1 MLERQIGKL
10 DEALQT
16 LEEAIKKFPT
26 FDKLYMIKGQIHEER
41 NELPQAR
48 EAYAKGVKACPKSVP
63 LWLLSSRLEEK
74 AGITIKSRALLEKA
88 RMQNPKNEKL
98 WAESVKVEERAGS
111 AGQAK
116 VMLARGKSCN
126 CADVNLSD
134 HFPAIFAAQQDCPSS
149 GLLWSMAIWME
160 AAQQRKGRSVDAI
173 KKSNEHP
180 LVINA
185 VGRLFWNERKIEK
198 TRLWLSRAANADP
211 DNGDLWAWWYKF
223 EKQHGEK
230 VRTAGFTNRSRQAAD
245 SIALHRN
252 GKKT

>member
-26 FDKLYMIKGQIHEER
+26 FDKLYMIKGQIHEDRSEIP
-41 NELPQAR
+41 LAR
-48 EAYAKGVKACPKSVP
+48 ETYAKGVKACPKSIP
-63 LWLLSSRLEEK
+63 LWLLSTRLEEK
-74 AGITIKSRALLEKA
+74 AGITIKARALLEKA

-98 WAESVKVEERAGS
+98 WAESVKVEERAGGAS
-111 AGQAK
+111 QAK
-116 VMLARGKSCN
+116 AMLARGWSTVCLKGTRADCVN
-126 CADVNLSD
+126 C
-134 HFPAIFAAQQDCPSS
+134 AAQQDCPSS

-180 LVINA
+180 HVINA

-230 VRTAGFTNRSRQAAD
+230 VSLPFKIEGIVPLMFLPLAATT
-245 SIALHRN
+245 R
-252 GKKT
+252 